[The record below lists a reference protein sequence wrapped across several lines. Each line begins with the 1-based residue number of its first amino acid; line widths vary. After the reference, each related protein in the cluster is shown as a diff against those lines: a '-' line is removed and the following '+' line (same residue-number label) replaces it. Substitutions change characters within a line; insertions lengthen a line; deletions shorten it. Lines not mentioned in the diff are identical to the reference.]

1 MSCSSKR
8 NRLVGSCISTF
19 VSRTNSFVVGDGP
32 VRAGLREGSKCS
44 VEGAGRSLRSTMGL
58 LGRFNGSAAT
68 GGRFVCT
75 VGEFQRGV
83 QAVATKGANGRTFC
97 GANGTG
103 DDPYSIDVAYR
114 ETPQPRSPRST
125 VRRLRAVTAS

>member
-32 VRAGLREGSKCS
+32 VRAGLREGSKCR

-58 LGRFNGSAAT
+58 LEDSVGSRRYRGRFES
-68 GGRFVCT
+68 T
-75 VGEFQRGV
+75 VGRITREV
-83 QAVATKGANGRTFC
+83 QGVATKGAVHRTFC

-103 DDPYSIDVAYR
+103 DYPLFDLLRKFKYR
-114 ETPQPRSPRST
+114 AKRCI
-125 VRRLRAVTAS
+125 

>member
-32 VRAGLREGSKCS
+32 VRAGLREGSKCR

-58 LGRFNGSAAT
+58 LEDFIGKPPLPGPLRVYCRPVS
-68 GGRFVCT
+68 
-75 VGEFQRGV
+75 QRGTRGCDERCR
-83 QAVATKGANGRTFC
+83 A
-97 GANGTG
+97 
-103 DDPYSIDVAYR
+103 PYILWCKRHSALGLELHRPSRMRLSLIHISEPTRLLSI
-114 ETPQPRSPRST
+114 
-125 VRRLRAVTAS
+125 

>member
-19 VSRTNSFVVGDGP
+19 VSRTNNFVVGGGP
-32 VRAGLREGSKCS
+32 VRAGLRGGRKCS
-44 VEGAGRSLRSTMGL
+44 VEGGGRSLRSTMGL

-68 GGRFVCT
+68 GGRFVST
-75 VGEFQRGV
+75 VGAFHRGI
-83 QAVATKGANGRTFC
+83 QAVATKGANSRTFC

-103 DDPYSIDVAYR
+103 DYPVFD
-114 ETPQPRSPRST
+114 
-125 VRRLRAVTAS
+125 